1 MNLFL
6 AAAAESS
13 GFVAG
18 VETVN
23 KAVNGFIWGPIM
35 CAIFVLVGI
44 LMTFRTRW
52 FQVSKLATWWKNT
65 IAAVFTDKKVRKTE
79 DKKSITQFQ
88 ALSTALAATV
98 GTGNIAGV
106 ATAIVSGGPGA
117 VFWMWVSAFFG
128 MMTKFS
134 EIALSMKYRYKNE
147 KGEWQGGPMVFIEKG
162 LGKNFKWL
170 AVLFAIFATF
180 ASFGIGSAVQANS
193 TAGALREAFGFNP
206 VIVGI
211 VIALIAAIV
220 IIGGIQR
227 IGKVTEILVPFM
239 AILYIIGAVVLIVMN
254 GANLGGAL
262 GSIFSGAFR
271 LQAVGGGVLGFTI
284 QQAMRYGVARGVF
297 SNEAGLGS
305 SSMAH
310 AASDTKEPVK
320 QAMWGV
326 FEVFADTIV
335 ICTLTALAILCTGVH
350 EAGLLDAAG
359 NALSG
364 AALTSAA
371 FASGFGHVGSIFLA
385 VAMCLFAFSTMVGWS
400 YYGERTYEY
409 LFGYKTTI
417 IYKIIFLCTIIL
429 GTATKLNLV
438 WDIADTLNG
447 LMAIPNLIGVVALS
461 GTVAAMTKDYLKR
474 RKEAGTI
481 LE

>member
-6 AAAAESS
+6 AAAGNS
-13 GFVAG
+13 GLVADI
-18 VETVN
+18 EKVN
-23 KAVNGFIWGPIM
+23 GAINGFIWGPIM
-35 CAIFVLVGI
+35 CIIFVLVGI
-44 LMTFRTRW
+44 LLTFRTKW
-52 FQVSKLATWWKNT
+52 FQISRLGLWWRST
-65 IAAVFTDKKVRKTE
+65 IASVFTDKKVRKTE
-79 DKKSITQFQ
+79 DKKAITQFQ

-134 EIALSMKYRYKNE
+134 EITLSMKYRYRNE
-147 KGEWQGGPMVFIEKG
+147 KGEWQGGPMAFIERG
-162 LGKNFKWL
+162 MGKHFKWL
-170 AVLFAIFATF
+170 AVLFAIFATL

-193 TAGALREAFGFNP
+193 TAGALKEAFGFDP
-206 VIVGI
+206 VIVGF
-211 VIALIAAIV
+211 VIAAVTAVV
-220 IIGGIQR
+220 IIGGIKR

-239 AILYIIGAVVLIVMN
+239 AILYTLGAVLLIAMN
-254 GANLGGAL
+254 AQHLGQAF
-262 GSIFSGAFR
+262 GSIFAGAFR

-284 QQAMRYGVARGVF
+284 AQAMRFGIARGVF

-305 SSMAH
+305 SSIAH

-335 ICTLTALAILCTGVH
+335 ICSLTALVILTTGVH
-350 EAGLLDAAG
+350 EAGLLDGAG
-359 NALSG
+359 APLSG

-371 FASGFGHVGSIFLA
+371 FASGFGRSGSIFLSI
-385 VAMCLFAFSTMVGWS
+385 AMCLFAFSTVVGWS

-409 LFGYKTTI
+409 LFGSKTTVV
-417 IYKIIFLCTIIL
+417 YKIIFLCTIIL
-429 GTATKLNLV
+429 GSAAKLDLV
-438 WDIADTLNG
+438 WNIADTLNG
-447 LMAIPNLIGVVALS
+447 LMAIPNLIGVVSLS
-461 GTVAAMTKDYLKR
+461 GTVAVLTKDYLR
-474 RKEAGTI
+474 RCKATGAM
-481 LE
+481 LG

>member
-18 VETVN
+18 VEKVN
-23 KAVNGFIWGPIM
+23 GAINGFIWGPIM
-35 CAIFVLVGI
+35 CAVFVLVGI
-44 LMTFRTRW
+44 IMTFRTRW

-65 IAAVFTDKKVRKTE
+65 IAAVFTDKKVRTTDE
-79 DKKSITQFQ
+79 KKSITQFQ

-117 VFWMWVSAFFG
+117 VFWMWISAFFG

-193 TAGALREAFGFNP
+193 TAGALKQAFGFNP

-211 VIALIAAIV
+211 VLAVITAVV
-220 IIGGIQR
+220 IIGGIKR

-239 AILYIIGAVVLIVMN
+239 ALLYIIGAIILIVMN
-254 GANLGGAL
+254 ANNLGSAF

-271 LQAVGGGVLGFTI
+271 FKAVGGGVLGFTI

-305 SSMAH
+305 SSIAH
-310 AASDTKEPVK
+310 AASDTKEPIK

-335 ICTLTALAILCTGVH
+335 ICTLTALSVLCTGVH
-350 EAGLLDAAG
+350 QAGLVDEAGK
-359 NALSG
+359 ALSG
-364 AALTSAA
+364 ASLTSAA
-371 FASGFGHVGSIFLA
+371 FSSGFGQVGSIFLA

-409 LFGYKTTI
+409 LFGSSTTI
-417 IYKIIFLCTIIL
+417 IYKVVFLCTIIL
-429 GTATKLNLV
+429 GPATQLNLV

-461 GTVAAMTKDYLKR
+461 GTVAALTKDYLKR
-474 RKEAGTI
+474 RRETGAI

>member
-6 AAAAESS
+6 AAAAEST

-18 VETVN
+18 VEKVN
-23 KAVNGFIWGPIM
+23 GAINGFIWGPIM
-35 CAIFVLVGI
+35 CTIFVLVGI
-44 LMTFRTRW
+44 LLTFRTRW
-52 FQVSKLATWWKNT
+52 FQLSRLGMWWKST
-65 IAAVFTDKKVRKTE
+65 IAAVFTDKKVRKST
-79 DKKSITQFQ
+79 DSKSISQFQ

-117 VFWMWVSAFFG
+117 VFWMWISAFFG

-134 EIALSMKYRYKNE
+134 EIALSMRYRYKNE
-147 KGEWQGGPMVFIEKG
+147 KGEWQGGPMIFIEKG
-162 LGKNFKWL
+162 LGKKFKWL
-170 AVLFAIFATF
+170 AVLFAIFATL

-193 TAGALREAFGFNP
+193 TAGALKEAFGFNP

-211 VIALIAAIV
+211 VMALITAVV
-220 IIGGIQR
+220 IIGGIKR

-239 AILYIIGAVVLIVMN
+239 AILYIIGSVVLIAMN
-254 GANLGGAL
+254 IGNLGNAF
-262 GSIFSGAFR
+262 GSIFAGAFR
-271 LQAVGGGVLGFTI
+271 FQAVGGGVLGFTI
-284 QQAMRYGVARGVF
+284 AQAMRYGVARGVF

-305 SSMAH
+305 SAMAH
-310 AASDTKEPVK
+310 SASDTKEPVK
-320 QAMWGV
+320 QAMWGI

-335 ICTLTALAILCTGVH
+335 ICTLTALTVLCTGVH
-350 EAGLLDAAG
+350 EKGLLDAAG

-364 AALTSAA
+364 AALSSAA
-371 FASGFGHVGSIFLA
+371 FSSGFGQFGAIFMA
-385 VAMCLFAFSTMVGWS
+385 IAMCLFAFSTVVGWS

-409 LFGYKTTI
+409 LFGSKTTI
-417 IYKIIFLCTIIL
+417 IYKVIFLCTIIL
-429 GTATKLNLV
+429 GTATQLDLV

-474 RKEAGTI
+474 RKETGAI